1 MQMPH
6 CKGAFVK
13 PVLASLVFASA
24 LFGADG
30 FDVYKQY
37 CASCHMVMLPLQDP
51 ERSAM
56 QEKMKA
62 PTMRMVAM
70 RLKMMINIHN
80 EDEDIQKKVTKAFIK
95 EYIVEPNEEYVI
107 CMPEMVEAYGVM
119 KPVGGMTADEKEAVA
134 EWLWEQ
140 F

>member
-1 MQMPH
+1 M
-6 CKGAFVK
+6 K
-13 PVLASLVFASA
+13 PLFALTLLAASLCA
-24 LFGADG
+24 ADG
-30 FDVYKQY
+30 FDLYKQY
-37 CASCHMVMLPLQDP
+37 CASCHMVRLPLEEP
-51 ERSAM
+51 ARARAFET
-56 QEKMKA
+56 MKA

-95 EYIVEPNEEYVI
+95 EYIDDPGEDYVM
-107 CMPEMVEAYGVM
+107 CLPEMVERFGVM
-119 KPVGGMTADEKEAVA
+119 TPVVGLSNAEKEAVA